1 MIPKNFTVVEIDE
14 LIEAKKHIFSGKPYP
29 LKIVSEEIKKFIGKV
44 EWANGADLSDDLQKI
59 TGTDSL
65 EKTEKVLSD
74 WKQEVS
80 EKPVESTVPQKE
92 QLEKLEGEA
101 KKRSTEAKESVQKA
115 QTKQEQWLK
124 LQKEKLLKTSPKE
137 EQEKVLAELKGR
149 VVYVTPQKPEP
160 EIILTKEEEAF
171 ANLAKQNP
179 AVFEKKLAQNIISKN
194 PEIFASEELKPLADI
209 IAVDTTSAFI
219 DPSQKQIPTGVFAA
233 LAKYDKSP
241 EVQKTGSLYTILSE
255 ERQNLYREILNRT
268 VGVNLANKV
277 LGYSETTYEFSETPP
292 EKPEGSFS
300 LKLDDLQ
307 ANSFSL
313 QESTF
318 SQVFDNPSLGEAKN
332 IVSLQLKDTA
342 FSKIASLPKTRLLG
356 KLSQFTTS
364 RSFDSIAP
372 FLGLP
377 TQATYTGTT
386 FFGKMITTILPQYAP
401 LITNFTAKLGIDIG
415 IKALAPVAAKAAG
428 AGVAAAA
435 GGAAV
440 KTGLAATIS
449 TALSTTFGSFTPIVG
464 HAIGAVVGWI
474 AGKALEPILN
484 WIKKHQE
491 DLVILGGLLMGGGA
505 ILRSIPLF
513 AFGGL
518 IFIPTALKT
527 GFSMAKIA
535 SRTAFIFGRIGASMA
550 ITIGTPIIVAVVVF
564 PILVAIILFIINSG
578 AYIVPP
584 QLSSVPGA
592 GGGENEFI
600 KITKTATP
608 TCRNSTKAGCV
619 SGFPDVT
626 YTVTIT
632 AKKGALTNIRF
643 NNLYS
648 VVGGSVAA
656 PTPNINEINNPPE
669 SISPS
674 ADYVITYTIPLGSE
688 YNNTA
693 VVDTFSVTA
702 DAADQPG
709 TSVSTNASVI
719 TGDPPIDCPIIGGS
733 PLFKSYTPGNENEK
747 SHGSNYYWAQS
758 GGSACRWALPQ
769 VAGCSGPSDPR
780 ASSNICYGNS
790 GGTCSYYGA
799 AIDVFAAAGS
809 PVYMPRVLGQNITW
823 ACAFAYANEGGIAGN
838 TYRCSSGQYTLIFT
852 HLMNNGKTGTIN
864 SGEKF
869 GELYPLSGGPHVHIE
884 FVINGQY
891 VKPEDYFC
899 SI

>member
-92 QLEKLEGEA
+92 QLEKLEEEA
-101 KKRSTEAKESVQKA
+101 EKRSAEAKESVQKA

-137 EQEKVLAELKGR
+137 EQEKVLAELKGK
-149 VVYVTPQKPEP
+149 VVYATPQKPEP

-219 DPSQKQIPTGVFAA
+219 DPSQKQIPTGVFTA
-233 LAKYDKSP
+233 LAKYNKSP
-241 EVQKTGSLYTILSE
+241 EVQKTGALYTILSE

-268 VGVNLANKV
+268 IGVNLANKV

-318 SQVFDNPSLGEAKN
+318 SQVFDNSSLGEAKN

-342 FSKIASLPKTRLLG
+342 FSKIASLPKTGLLG

-386 FFGKMITTILPQYAP
+386 FFGKMITTFLPQYAP

-415 IKALAPVAAKAAG
+415 IKALAPITAKAVGTGIAT
-428 AGVAAAA
+428 AA
-435 GGAAV
+435 GGAVV
-440 KTGLAATIS
+440 KTGLAATVS
-449 TALSTTFGSFTPIVG
+449 TALSTTFGSFAPIVG

-505 ILRSIPLF
+505 IIRSIPLF

-550 ITIGTPIIVAVVVF
+550 ITIGTPIIVAIVVF

-578 AYIVPP
+578 AYLVPP
-584 QLSSVPGA
+584 GSSLT
-592 GGGENEFI
+592 GGNIENPYIGIE
-600 KITKTATP
+600 KVATP
-608 TCRNSTKAGCV
+608 PGPFPNV
-619 SGFPDVT
+619 SKSIT
-626 YTVTIT
+626 YEVAIT
-632 AKKGALTNIRF
+632 AKKGTLTNIVMTD
-643 NNLYS
+643 NCKAIS
-648 VVGGSVAA
+648 KSGSKNCPTTSL
-656 PTPNINEINNPPE
+656 PTPPD

-674 ADYVITYTIPLGSE
+674 SPFNFSYVATYDSDTYSNSIITNTINVSAVADNSPQSASG
-688 YNNTA
+688 
-693 VVDTFSVTA
+693 
-702 DAADQPG
+702 G
-709 TSVSTNASVI
+709 TSVIFGNPPSACLALEGNWPTNYK
-719 TGDPPIDCPIIGGS
+719 T
-733 PLFKSYTPGNENEK
+733 T
-747 SHGSNYYWAQS
+747 AQS
-758 GGSACRWALPQ
+758 A
-769 VAGCSGPSDPR
+769 VATLSSG
-780 ASSNICYGNS
+780 
-790 GGTCSYYGA
+790 
-799 AIDVFAAAGS
+799 FA
-809 PVYMPRVLGQNITW
+809 VYMSKV
-823 ACAFAYANEGGIAGN
+823 
-838 TYRCSSGQYTLIFT
+838 CSSGETVSVVFSQTCPLGWGCYGAWYGGKIWLMPEALNLGESYTLFT
-852 HLMNNGKTGTIN
+852 IAHETGHYLQDMTQTGKDLYGKYQLTVSPPDICSYSNTNGNYTESFAETIGRYVSNYPTGC
-864 SGEKF
+864 
-869 GELYPLSGGPHVHIE
+869 LSGS
-884 FVINGQY
+884 FKN
-891 VKPEDYFC
+891 DYPVNWQFANDK
-899 SI
+899 IFK